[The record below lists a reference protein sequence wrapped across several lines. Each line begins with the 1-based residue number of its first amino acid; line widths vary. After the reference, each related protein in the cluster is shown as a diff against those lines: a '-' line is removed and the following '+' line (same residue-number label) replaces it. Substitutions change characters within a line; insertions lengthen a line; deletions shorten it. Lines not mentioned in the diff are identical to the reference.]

1 MRLTVGA
8 LVTILAGFGGLAIAA
23 THFDRG
29 SLTAFALLLA
39 AAIACEVVDSAERG
53 RLREPT
59 PEQALRLV
67 SAVHIAAIVLVG
79 PWSAAIVAAGGIIGA
94 RVPRR
99 SAWTAVFFD
108 AAGFSLAAL
117 AGGAAFAVAGGTRG
131 SAALPDDLVPLLALA
146 VAYLTVRNVVLEL
159 VGADEPF
166 HPNLT
171 AAAAEA
177 ALGALVVE
185 LARSH
190 AWNAL
195 ALVPVALAVSR
206 TYARVT
212 ALRRDTLRA
221 LETFA
226 NIVDERDPSTY
237 RHSVRVAGYV
247 DELARA
253 LGLPYSDID
262 RLRWAARLHD
272 LGKVAVDAAVLAKP
286 RSLDAREWEAVRRH
300 PRLSARLLQRFRFT
314 SAEARSVELH
324 HERMDGTGYYGV
336 AGDDLPLAAHVL
348 AVADSF
354 DAMTTDRPYRRGL
367 TKEAALAEIERNAGT
382 QFHPAVAKA
391 FVAVQRGQSPFADLE
406 PNEAAELRAAPA
418 RYRLPVV
425 PGARD
430 LKERPDVVAVGGTL
444 LGLIGIGTDDVVVT
458 AVGVAAAAA
467 GAALAKRV
475 QMRATRLANDL
486 RQSVTAADVEDAL
499 VQVVERLRREGGGGW
514 GALVS
519 WHEFGLGARVE
530 AATGDGPPEP
540 ELVGWLLREADSA
553 QDVLVT
559 AGADL
564 GAEGVFAAIPI
575 QRDNGDLV
583 GFLATAWTKALP
595 RHVGRALDA
604 SYDELAASFV
614 AALDRRA
621 TSAGPSSALV
631 CPGTDV
637 SLISVGPLSTATT
650 EAAATAI
657 ARGVSVEVLEV
668 DPRAEWA
675 RDAIAASVRNTSRA
689 VVVANAKL
697 DGELREL
704 VTAASQARL
713 AAAVC
718 TLENPTAPEL
728 AQRLEDLCPAR
739 SEPSEP
745 TFGRLAR
752 STSG

>member
-8 LVTILAGFGGLAIAA
+8 LVTILAGWAAVAVAA

-59 PEQALRLV
+59 LEQPLRLV

-79 PWSAAIVAAGGIIGA
+79 PWSAAIVAGGGIVGA
-94 RVPRR
+94 RAARR
-99 SAWTAVFFD
+99 SAWSTVLFD
-108 AAGFSLAAL
+108 AAGFALATL
-117 AGGAAFAVAGGTRG
+117 AGGAAFAFAGGARG

-177 ALGALVVE
+177 ALGTLIVE
-185 LARSH
+185 LATNH

-206 TYARVT
+206 AYARVT

-237 RHSVRVAGYV
+237 RHSVRVAAYV

-300 PRLSARLLQRFRFT
+300 PRLSARLLQRFQFT

-324 HERMDGTGYYGV
+324 HERMDGTGYYGI

-354 DAMTTDRPYRRGL
+354 DAMTTDRPYRQGL

-391 FVAVQRGQSPFADLE
+391 FVAVQRGQSPFAALE
-406 PNEAAELRAAPA
+406 PHEAAELRAAPA
-418 RYRLPVV
+418 RYRLPAI

-430 LKERPDVVAVGGTL
+430 LKERPGIVAVAGTL
-444 LGLIGIGTDDVVVT
+444 LGLIGIGTGDVVVT
-458 AVGVAAAAA
+458 AVGAAAAA
-467 GAALAKRV
+467 VGGALAKRV
-475 QMRATRLANDL
+475 RIRAVRLANDL
-486 RQSVTAADVEDAL
+486 RQAVGAADVEDSL
-499 VQVVERLRREGGGGW
+499 VRVVERFRREGASGW
-514 GALVS
+514 GGVVS
-519 WHEFGLGARVE
+519 WHEFGLGARLE
-530 AATGDGPPEP
+530 AEAGEGPPEP
-540 ELVGWLLREADSA
+540 ELIGWLLREADSA
-553 QDVLVT
+553 QDILL
-559 AGADL
+559 APGAEL
-564 GAEGVFAAIPI
+564 GAAGVFAAIPL

-583 GFLATAWTKALP
+583 GFLATHWTKALP
-595 RHVGRALDA
+595 RHVVGALSA
-604 SYDELAASFV
+604 SYDELAATFV

-689 VVVANAKL
+689 VVVGNAKL
-697 DGELREL
+697 EDELREL
-704 VTAASQARL
+704 GAAATQARL
-713 AAAVC
+713 AAPVC
-718 TLENPTAPEL
+718 TLADPTPDEL
-728 AQRLEDLCPAR
+728 ARRLEDLC
-739 SEPSEP
+739 S
-745 TFGRLAR
+745 
-752 STSG
+752 SGAASA